1 MIQLVS
7 LNVKLSNSQLN
18 NLIKLNVNWIKLN
31 LVNLIAASNGKGN
44 FPNKLLLNN
53 RQVSRLLQIVDQLI

>member
-1 MIQLVS
+1 MTQLVS
-7 LNVKLSNSQLN
+7 LNVKLSNSQLS

-31 LVNLIAASNGKGN
+31 LVNLIADSNGEAN

-53 RQVSRLLQIVDQLI
+53 RQVSRLLQIIDQLI

>member
-1 MIQLVS
+1 MTQLVS

-31 LVNLIAASNGKGN
+31 LVNLIADSNGEAN

-53 RQVSRLLQIVDQLI
+53 RQVSRLLQIIDQLI

>member
-31 LVNLIAASNGKGN
+31 LVNLIADSNGKGN

-53 RQVSRLLQIVDQLI
+53 KQVSRLLQIVDQLI

>member
-1 MIQLVS
+1 MTQLVS
-7 LNVKLSNSQLN
+7 LNVKLSNSQLS

-31 LVNLIAASNGKGN
+31 LVNLIADSNGKGN